1 MALKKL
7 RKKIDNI
14 DKDII
19 EQLNERAQLT
29 LEIGRH
35 KTKNNKKI
43 YAPAREKE
51 VYQNILKLNKGPLSN
66 DSLEAI
72 YREVMSASL
81 ALEKKIKIAYLGPP
95 ATFTHLASLSKFGAS
110 LEYLSCENINDV
122 FRDVEKGRADYGVV
136 PIENS
141 TEGAITYTLDMFVNS
156 DLKICSE
163 ILFEISHNLISNSQ
177 LKKITKIY
185 SKAEVF
191 GQCRLWLERNL
202 PKAQLI
208 DMASTTAAA
217 KKAKN
222 VKNSAAI
229 ASELA
234 AEVYGL
240 KIVSSSIEDSSNNVT
255 RFLVIGKNEVP
266 FTGNDKTSIVF
277 SVKDK
282 VGVLYDMLAP
292 FKKNK
297 INLTKIESR
306 PSKKDVWKY
315 YFFIDFE
322 GHHEDNKIK
331 KALEELAKHCDYLKI
346 LGSYPKSD
354 LKK

>member
-1 MALKKL
+1 MGLKKL
-7 RKKIDNI
+7 RKEIDELDEQIIKI
-14 DKDII
+14 
-19 EQLNERAQLT
+19 LNNRADLT
-29 LEIGRH
+29 LEIG
-35 KTKNNKKI
+35 KEKNKAKKKI

-51 VYQNILKLNKGPLSN
+51 VYKNILKQNKGPLP
-66 DSLEAI
+66 DGSLKAI

-81 ALEKKIKIAYLGPP
+81 ALEKTIKVAYLGPA
-95 ATFTHLASLSKFGAS
+95 ATFTHLASLSKFGS
-110 LEYLSCENINDV
+110 SVEYLSCENINDV

-156 DLKICSE
+156 ELKICSE
-163 ILFEISHNLISNSQ
+163 ILFEISHNLVSNVALNRIS
-177 LKKITKIY
+177 KIY

-202 PKAQLI
+202 PRAELI
-208 DMASTTAAA
+208 DVSSTTAAA
-217 KKAKN
+217 KMAKSS
-222 VKNSAAI
+222 KNSGAI
-229 ASELA
+229 ASKLA
-234 AEVYGL
+234 AEVYNL
-240 KIVSSSIEDSSNNVT
+240 KIAASSIEDSYSNVT

-266 FTGNDKTSIVF
+266 FTGSDKTSIIF

-292 FKKNK
+292 FKKNR

-306 PSKKDVWKY
+306 PSKKGAWKY
-315 YFFIDFE
+315 HFFIDFE
-322 GHHEDNKIK
+322 GHHEDK
-331 KALEELAKHCDYLKI
+331 KVKAALNELSKHCQYLKI
-346 LGSYPKSD
+346 LGSYPKVE

>member
-7 RKKIDNI
+7 RKKIDSI

-19 EQLNERAQLT
+19 EQLNERARLT

-35 KTKNNKKI
+35 KTKTNKKI

-66 DSLEAI
+66 DSLGAI
-72 YREVMSASL
+72 YREIMSASL
-81 ALEKKIKIAYLGPP
+81 SLEKQLKVAYLGPP
-95 ATFTHLASLSKFGAS
+95 ATFTHLASLSKFGSS

-163 ILFEISHNLISNSQ
+163 ILFEVSHNLIANSP
-177 LKKITKIY
+177 LKKISKIY

-202 PKAQLI
+202 PKARLI

-240 KIVSSSIEDSSNNVT
+240 KIIASSIEDNSNNVT

-277 SVKDK
+277 TVKDK

-292 FKKNK
+292 FKKNR

-306 PSKKDVWKY
+306 PSKKDAWKY

-331 KALEELAKHCDYLKI
+331 KALEELAKHCHYLKI
-346 LGSYPKSD
+346 LGSYPKSEF
-354 LKK
+354 KK

>member
-1 MALKKL
+1 MGLKKL
-7 RKKIDNI
+7 RKKINELDEHIIKLLNTRANI
-14 DKDII
+14 TLDIGKEKD
-19 EQLNERAQLT
+19 
-29 LEIGRH
+29 
-35 KTKNNKKI
+35 KTKKKI

-51 VYQNILKLNKGPLSN
+51 VYKNIIQNNKGPLEDN
-66 DSLEAI
+66 SLKAI

-81 ALEKKIKIAYLGPP
+81 ALEKKIKVAYLGPE
-95 ATFTHLASLSKFGAS
+95 ATFTHLASLGKFGS
-110 LEYLSCENINDV
+110 SVEYLSCENINDV
-122 FRDVEKGRADYGVV
+122 FKEVEKGRADYGVV

-156 DLKICSE
+156 ELKICSE
-163 ILFEISHNLISNSQ
+163 ILFEISQNLISNSP
-177 LKKITKIY
+177 LSKISKIY

-202 PKAQLI
+202 PRAVLI
-208 DMASTTAAA
+208 DVASTTAAA
-217 KKAKN
+217 KKAKSLS
-222 VKNSAAI
+222 NSAAI

-234 AEVYGL
+234 AKVYNL
-240 KIVSSSIEDSSNNVT
+240 KIVASSIEDNSDNMT

-266 FTGNDKTSIVF
+266 YTGKDKTSIVF

-306 PSKKDVWKY
+306 PSKRGAWKY
-315 YFFIDFE
+315 HFFIDFE
-322 GHHEDNKIK
+322 GYHEDKKVKI
-331 KALEELAKHCDYLKI
+331 ALDALSKHCHYLKI
-346 LGSYPKSD
+346 LGSYPKF
-354 LKK
+354 